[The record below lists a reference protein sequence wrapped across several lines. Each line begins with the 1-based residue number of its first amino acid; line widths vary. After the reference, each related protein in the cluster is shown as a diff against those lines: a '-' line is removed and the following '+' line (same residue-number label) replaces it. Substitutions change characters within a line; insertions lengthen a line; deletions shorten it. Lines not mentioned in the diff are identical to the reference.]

1 MLWAHF
7 TVGSQVRVGRALHP
21 LCSVHAGDAAPGGR
35 LRWRGDWHAQG
46 TLSAPA
52 TSQSSDGCTH
62 VHLAAA
68 VASDAAT
75 APRAATRAAA
85 ATAAPPREP
94 LATRLAASMSKL
106 VRRPP
111 IDLAVQVRLGL

>member
-1 MLWAHF
+1 M
-7 TVGSQVRVGRALHP
+7 RP